1 MNLKKYSKTLRGKFC
16 VCIILS
22 FHWYFLFL
30 GDEEDE
36 EDWRRRRRI
45 RRRKQKRVLGARRIR
60 TPIAEEDSPVED
72 HHQTSSQTNSRKSRQ
87 AERSDVLAEISDSLD
102 ERQRSAERTLQMTRE
117 PKYVKAKRQ
126 TATQKQHHEENGR
139 SISADSLE
147 DRKSADKPGDA
158 TNSGKTSTEGEMYEG
173 RLKKPIPKKRQL
185 ATSADKNK
193 GPAPKPPNKSEG
205 GEEGK
210 EIPRYMQWYFD
221 QQTDSKKKSESAKSK
236 SKTKSRTDSS
246 LERQSHVQ
254 KKPAIETQSAKA
266 VPSNQ
271 GSNHSLTQHS
281 EYRYEHPSSIP
292 QNQNNLTVSDGKTK
306 GMPEDDQDSGIAMTS
321 MILQNLTTAKRNPIA
336 EKKSVFTIAY
346 DDMRIKQLRSDSNS
360 PPY

>member
-1 MNLKKYSKTLRGKFC
+1 MNCFS
-16 VCIILS
+16 
-22 FHWYFLFL
+22 

-45 RRRKQKRVLGARRIR
+45 RRRKQRRVLGARRIR
-60 TPIAEEDSPVED
+60 TPIAEEDSPNED
-72 HHQTSSQTNSRKSRQ
+72 HHQMSSSQSNNRKSKQ

-126 TATQKQHHEENGR
+126 TAQKQHHEDNGR
-139 SISADSLE
+139 PISADSLE
-147 DRKSADKPGDA
+147 ERKSADKQGEA
-158 TNSGKTSTEGEMYEG
+158 TNSGKTSTEGETYEG

-185 ATSADKNK
+185 TTSADNKNK
-193 GPAPKPPNKSEG
+193 GPAPKPPNKSDEG
-205 GEEGK
+205 DGK
-210 EIPRYMQWYFD
+210 DIPRYMQWYFD
-221 QQTDSKKKSESAKSK
+221 QQADSKKKSESAKSK
-236 SKTKSRTDSS
+236 TKTKPRTDSS

-254 KKPAIETQSAKA
+254 KKPTIETNAAKTA
-266 VPSNQ
+266 STNQ

-292 QNQNNLTVSDGKTK
+292 QNQTNLTTGDGKVK

-321 MILQNLTTAKRNPIA
+321 MILQNLTTGKRNPIA